1 MRDPNETITSRIRRA
16 DLAPLLDAMAG
27 AERQR
32 ITAPMMVAVPPEATR
47 SDDDTPSV
55 ARPPVSPAG
64 RKRAHTVAGKVS
76 SRPRIAAIPPLAT
89 SSTTAPKAEDADVD
103 AAFDAA
109 IDEMRDDERA
119 QTEDDVT
126 TQPITFTS
134 HTDVDVVVRFASGT
148 TSSQRYESPTSS
160 PTSSQP
166 GAVLASQPSLTFDA
180 ATLQPRMPR
189 WVIVAMSCVLT
200 LVIAGLLVAA
210 A

>member
-32 ITAPMMVAVPPEATR
+32 ITAPMAVAVPPEATR
-47 SDDDTPSV
+47 SDDDVVKS
-55 ARPPVSPAG
+55 PVSPAG

-76 SRPRIAAIPPLAT
+76 SRPRVAVIPPLAKP
-89 SSTTAPKAEDADVD
+89 SPPVPRAEDADVD

-109 IDEMRDDERA
+109 IDEMRDDDRA
-119 QTEDDVT
+119 PTEDDVA

-134 HTDVDVVVRFASGT
+134 HTDVDVVVRFASGA
-148 TSSQRYESPTSS
+148 
-160 PTSSQP
+160 TSSQP
-166 GAVLASQPSLTFDA
+166 LQAVSATGSQPSVTVDA
-180 ATLQPRMPR
+180 PDLQPRMPR
-189 WVIVAMSCVLT
+189 WVIVAMSCLLT
-200 LVIAGLLVAA
+200 LVIAGLLFAA